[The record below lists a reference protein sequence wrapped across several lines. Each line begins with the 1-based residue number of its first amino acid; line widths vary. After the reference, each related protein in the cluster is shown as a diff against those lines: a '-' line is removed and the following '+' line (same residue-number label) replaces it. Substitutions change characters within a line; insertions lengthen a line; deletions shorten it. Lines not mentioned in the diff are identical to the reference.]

1 MLCLA
6 IVAYSFVIFKVSEMM
21 DCVNLKVDKNDDN
34 TNILVVIK
42 TMFDTSFV

>member
-1 MLCLA
+1 
-6 IVAYSFVIFKVSEMM
+6 MM